1 MPSDPLLAGA
11 TAGIILDDLRYAVSR
26 ATHSDGHVHMTV
38 TEMKAYARDNR
49 LSIDEL
55 RELGVALSVRVGRM
69 KRWQAA
75 GPLDLMPKVQYPL
88 WIENVELDLAGGA
101 EFEMEYQ
108 AKLRLD
114 KIDSEVP
121 RSFQRPLLLSRLLKG
136 ETQSQ
141 SQTVIAELSRSVTD
155 IYDTFCDDPKF
166 RELDQDPFGELT
178 PMTIVALDE
187 VCNQMARDFMDHRT
201 AASDALDALGLDH
214 GYEYNAHEY
223 PFEFN

>member
-11 TAGIILDDLRYAVSR
+11 TAGIILDDLHYVVSR
-26 ATHSDGHVHMTV
+26 AVHGDQFVDMTV
-38 TEMKAYARDNR
+38 TQMKDCAKKNR
-49 LSIDEL
+49 LSIGEL

-69 KRWQAA
+69 KQWQAA

-88 WIENVELDLAGGA
+88 WVENLELDLAGGA

-114 KIDSEVP
+114 KIDAEVP
-121 RSFQRPLLLSRLLKG
+121 RSFERPLLLSRLLKG

-141 SQTVIAELSRSVTD
+141 SQTVIAELSRTVTD

-178 PMTIVALDE
+178 PMAVVALDE

-201 AASDALDALGLDH
+201 AASDALDALALNH
-214 GYEYNAHEY
+214 SYEYNAHEY